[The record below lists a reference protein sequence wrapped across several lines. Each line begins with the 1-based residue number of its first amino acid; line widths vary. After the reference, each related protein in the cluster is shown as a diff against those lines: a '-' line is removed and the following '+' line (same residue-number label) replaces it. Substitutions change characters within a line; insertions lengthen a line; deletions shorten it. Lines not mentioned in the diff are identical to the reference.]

1 MSLVTTSNLAKM
13 NKDRFQKKT
22 IEPAVYPP
30 PQVDDGF
37 KNPTLGNSF
46 IQNQEPT
53 IFKHPSIN
61 SNYGFGNILIK
72 DTFGNIQLGGSHL
85 QKMKPAGGINDTFS
99 NSELGKSFI
108 QSQAPTNFPH
118 PSINNNYGFGN
129 KNIQDTFTNPQLG
142 NSFIQNEQKTN
153 FNHPSINNNYGYG
166 NKNIK
171 DTFTNPQLGNSFI
184 QNEQKTN
191 FSHPSINN
199 NYGFGNKNIT
209 DTFTNPQL
217 GGSFVQNGQKT
228 NFSHPS
234 IKNNYGYGISVNGV
248 PLGARDAFF
257 PNPDLKNSF
266 IQKGQ
271 RTVFNHPGI
280 KNNYGFGVKT
290 QGKSKA
296 SRDAFFTNPQQYNSF
311 LQKGQRTI
319 FDHPGI
325 KNNYGFGVKT
335 QGQSKA
341 SRDAFFKNPTKGN
354 SFKQNHERTIF
365 DHPTIRNDYGF
376 GIPRGPILDFT
387 IENPLSQHNF
397 IQFIDN
403 GVINQDSQ
411 LQPEIFVADNTSL
424 GLQLNPDYR
433 GPEEGSLTTWSIN
446 TPIQQISMNWTSEAD
461 FKNPSKK
468 QEFLNNHYTQYTR
481 DQIRSF
487 SGARGQGDFIE
498 PHIYTDITFFAGK
511 EGANDGTGNTSIFK
525 LKGNPIGADFQRYAS
540 HLRSTRGLLFI
551 GKKFLQQS
559 FNQRAENGIFNPIGV
574 LLSRNNILRFKSQF
588 EFDVSSL
595 GEYNKDLLKTAGRD
609 ALDLIKGFAGADVNT
624 YQDSQNAFIIDNEKS
639 FLQSH
644 GYGVNASLPTP
655 LFNQGAEVIGNIA
668 KGIGKAIADAFK
680 TPSLPEGLPG
690 TSESKEV
697 TVVAPSLPEY
707 DAKDQSFVV
716 GKTPRGEG
724 AVPSKNTEAQV
735 SLAKYKALSYGGIVE
750 RRKGISGN
758 PGETGTNGYF
768 SLLTANNDKKTIKI
782 DYGLDV
788 KDEINAKKILNGDLG
803 EKDIYTDVE
812 DFIPFYIN
820 ILNTD
825 ETIVLRANLT
835 DLSEDITP
843 NWEEIEYIGRPDKQ
857 YVYKNTDRKISFKVS
872 IIPSNEAE
880 FEIMWRKIN
889 KLTALNYPSL
899 EDIDGGGQRMV
910 APFVKLTLGDMI
922 RRQAGYFEQIKANPI
937 DNTPYVL
944 KKGKRLPMYM
954 EVECSFVYIGNKIPQ
969 LAHENLFE
977 NSITNA
983 DGKLYDFNF
992 NTETN

>member
-13 NKDRFQKKT
+13 NKDKFQKKK

-129 KNIQDTFTNPQLG
+129 KNIQDNFTNPQLG
-142 NSFIQNEQKTN
+142 NSFIQNK
-153 FNHPSINNNYGYG
+153 
-166 NKNIK
+166 
-171 DTFTNPQLGNSFI
+171 
-184 QNEQKTN
+184 QKTN

-248 PLGARDAFF
+248 PLGRRDAFF
-257 PNPDLKNSF
+257 TNPQQENSF
-266 IQKGQ
+266 LQKGQ

-311 LQKGQRTI
+311 LQKDQRTI

-411 LQPEIFVADNTSL
+411 LQPEIFVADNGL

-446 TPIQQISMNWTSEAD
+446 TPIQQISMDWTSEAD

-468 QEFLNNHYTQYTR
+468 QEFLNNYYTQYTR

-525 LKGNPIGADFQRYAS
+525 LKGNPIAADFQRYAS
-540 HLRSTRGLLFI
+540 HLQSTRGLLFI

-559 FNQRAENGIFNPIGV
+559 FNQRAENGIFNPIGI

-588 EFDVSSL
+588 EFDVSKA
-595 GEYNKDLLKTAGRD
+595 GTYEKAPLKTFGRD
-609 ALDLIKGFAGADVNT
+609 VLDLIKGFAGADVNT

-644 GYGVNASLPTP
+644 GYGVDASLPTP
-655 LFNQGAEVIGNIA
+655 LFNKGAEVIGNVA
-668 KGIGKAIADAFK
+668 KRVGKAIADAFK
-680 TPSLPEGLPG
+680 KPPLPEGLLGLPG
-690 TSESKEV
+690 TGESKEV
-697 TVVAPSLPEY
+697 TSRY
-707 DAKDQSFVV
+707 
-716 GKTPRGEG
+716 
-724 AVPSKNTEAQV
+724 
-735 SLAKYKALSYGGIVE
+735 
-750 RRKGISGN
+750 
-758 PGETGTNGYF
+758 
-768 SLLTANNDKKTIKI
+768 
-782 DYGLDV
+782 
-788 KDEINAKKILNGDLG
+788 
-803 EKDIYTDVE
+803 
-812 DFIPFYIN
+812 
-820 ILNTD
+820 
-825 ETIVLRANLT
+825 
-835 DLSEDITP
+835 
-843 NWEEIEYIGRPDKQ
+843 
-857 YVYKNTDRKISFKVS
+857 
-872 IIPSNEAE
+872 
-880 FEIMWRKIN
+880 
-889 KLTALNYPSL
+889 
-899 EDIDGGGQRMV
+899 
-910 APFVKLTLGDMI
+910 
-922 RRQAGYFEQIKANPI
+922 
-937 DNTPYVL
+937 
-944 KKGKRLPMYM
+944 
-954 EVECSFVYIGNKIPQ
+954 Q
-969 LAHENLFE
+969 L
-977 NSITNA
+977 
-983 DGKLYDFNF
+983 
-992 NTETN
+992 